1 MAIAII
7 PINENPNGK
16 QDNWLSM
23 NKADEMVCELFNE
36 PVHPKFYCQNWF
48 DRFIYFDWKFVKG
61 FIRFENNYAYPFPT
75 ADEAI
80 LHFLQHCLHTPYENG
95 ETLWQSVDDSISYV
109 KQHIEPII
117 RMFYDKGYKIVSLN
131 VG

>member
-36 PVHPKFYCQNWF
+36 PVNPKFYCQNWF
-48 DRFIYFDWKFVKG
+48 DHFIYFDWYSVKG
-61 FIRFENNYAYPFPT
+61 FIHFESDYAYSFET
-75 ADEAI
+75 ADEAVI
-80 LHFLQHCLHTPYENG
+80 HFLQHCLHTPYENG
-95 ETLWQSVDDSISYV
+95 ETLWQSVNGSISYV
-109 KQHIEPII
+109 KRHIEPII

>member
-7 PINENPNGK
+7 PINENPDGK

-23 NKADEMVCELFNE
+23 NKADEMVCKLFNE
-36 PVHPKFYCQNWF
+36 PVHPRLYCHNWF
-48 DRFIYFDWKFVKG
+48 DLFIYFDWKFVKG
-61 FIRFENNYAYPFPT
+61 FIRFESDYAYPFET
-75 ADEAI
+75 ADEAV
-80 LHFLQHCLHTPYENG
+80 LHFLHHCLFISSG
-95 ETLWQSVDDSISYV
+95 RTLWEGVDDAILYV
-109 KQHIEPII
+109 KTQIEPII

>member
-7 PINENPNGK
+7 PINENPDGK

-36 PVHPKFYCQNWF
+36 PVHPRLYCHNWF
-48 DRFIYFDWKFVKG
+48 DLFIYFDWKFVKG
-61 FIRFENNYAYPFPT
+61 FIRFENDYAYPFPT
-75 ADEAI
+75 ADEAV
-80 LHFLQHCLHTPYENG
+80 LHFFHHCLFISSDR
-95 ETLWQSVDDSISYV
+95 TLWEGVDDAILYV
-109 KQHIEPII
+109 KTQIEPII

>member
-7 PINENPNGK
+7 PINENPDGK

-36 PVHPKFYCQNWF
+36 SVHPRLYCHNWF
-48 DRFIYFDWKFVKG
+48 DLFIYFDWKFVKG
-61 FIRFENNYAYPFPT
+61 FIRFESDYAYPFST

-80 LHFLQHCLHTPYENG
+80 LHFLHHCLFISSDR
-95 ETLWQSVDDSISYV
+95 TLWEGVDDAILYV
-109 KQHIEPII
+109 KTQIEPII

>member
-7 PINENPNGK
+7 PINENPDGK
-16 QDNWLSM
+16 RDNWLSM

-36 PVHPKFYCQNWF
+36 PVNPKFYCQNWF
-48 DRFIYFDWKFVKG
+48 DRFIYFDWNFVKG
-61 FIRFENNYAYPFPT
+61 FIRFESDYAYPFPT

-80 LHFLQHCLHTPYENG
+80 LHFLHHCLFISSDR
-95 ETLWQSVDDSISYV
+95 TLWEGVDHAILYV
-109 KQHIEPII
+109 KTQIEPII

>member
-7 PINENPNGK
+7 PINENPDGK
-16 QDNWLSM
+16 RDNWLSM

-36 PVHPKFYCQNWF
+36 PVNPKFYCQNWF
-48 DRFIYFDWKFVKG
+48 DRFIYFDWYNVKG
-61 FIRFENNYAYPFPT
+61 FIRFESDYAYSFET
-75 ADEAI
+75 ADKAI
-80 LHFLQHCLHTPYENG
+80 IHFLRHCLHEPYEKG
-95 ETLWQSVDDSISYV
+95 ETLWESVDDSISYV

>member
-36 PVHPKFYCQNWF
+36 PVHPRLYCHNWF
-48 DRFIYFDWKFVKG
+48 DLFIYFDWKFVKG
-61 FIRFENNYAYPFPT
+61 FIRFENDYAYPFPT
-75 ADEAI
+75 ADEAV
-80 LHFLQHCLHTPYENG
+80 LHFLHHCLFISSDR
-95 ETLWQSVDDSISYV
+95 TLWEGVDDAILYV
-109 KQHIEPII
+109 KTQIEPITPL
-117 RMFYDKGYKIVSLN
+117 F
-131 VG
+131 

>member
-7 PINENPNGK
+7 PINENPDGK
-16 QDNWLSM
+16 RDNWLSM

-36 PVHPKFYCQNWF
+36 PVHPRFYCHNWF
-48 DRFIYFDWKFVKG
+48 DLFIYFDWKFVKG
-61 FIRFENNYAYPFPT
+61 FIRFESDYACSFST
-75 ADEAI
+75 ADEAV
-80 LHFLQHCLHTPYENG
+80 LHFLHHCLFISSDR
-95 ETLWQSVDDSISYV
+95 TLWEGVDDAILYV
-109 KQHIEPII
+109 KTQIEPII

>member
-7 PINENPNGK
+7 PQNENPEGK

-23 NKADEMVCELFNE
+23 GEADKLVCELFNE
-36 PVHPKFYCQNWF
+36 PVHPRLYCHNWF
-48 DRFIYFDWKFVKG
+48 DRFVYFDWYNVKKFY
-61 FIRFENNYAYPFPT
+61 RFKSDYAYSFET
-75 ADEAI
+75 ADKAV
-80 LHFLQHCLHTPYENG
+80 LHFLHHCLHTPYEKG
-95 ETLWQSVDDSISYV
+95 ETLWESVNYSIEYV

-131 VG
+131 E

>member
-7 PINENPNGK
+7 PINENPDGK

-23 NKADEMVCELFNE
+23 NKADEMVCKLFNE
-36 PVHPKFYCQNWF
+36 PVHPSLYCHNWF
-48 DRFIYFDWKFVKG
+48 DLFIYFDWKFVKD
-61 FIRFENNYAYPFPT
+61 FIRFESDYAYPFPT

-80 LHFLQHCLHTPYENG
+80 LHFLHHCLFISSDR
-95 ETLWQSVDDSISYV
+95 TLWEGVDDAILYV
-109 KQHIEPII
+109 KTQIEPII

>member
-7 PINENPNGK
+7 PINEYPNGK

-36 PVHPKFYCQNWF
+36 PVHPRFYCHNWF
-48 DRFIYFDWKFVKG
+48 DLFIYFDWKFVKG
-61 FIRFENNYAYPFPT
+61 FIRFENDYAYPFPT
-75 ADEAI
+75 ADEAV
-80 LHFLQHCLHTPYENG
+80 LHFLHHCLSISSDR
-95 ETLWQSVDDSISYV
+95 TLWEGVDDAIVCV
-109 KQHIEPII
+109 KTQIEPII

>member
-23 NKADEMVCELFNE
+23 NKAVEMVCELFNE
-36 PVHPKFYCQNWF
+36 PVHPRLYCHNWF
-48 DRFIYFDWKFVKG
+48 DLFIYFDWKFVKG
-61 FIRFENNYAYPFPT
+61 FIRFESDYAYPFPT

-80 LHFLQHCLHTPYENG
+80 LHFLHHCLFISSDR
-95 ETLWQSVDDSISYV
+95 TLWEGVDDAILYV
-109 KQHIEPII
+109 KTQIEPII